1 MHVRKKVVSA
11 LVATAPAALSAL
23 PLLEHEIAVASSA
36 QLRAAYLECD
46 RVTAESRADLGV
58 MITCQMVGDVL
69 RRRDFGGD
77 FERQLQW
84 WRAARDPYRNMHGGK
99 APTPAETEFAE
110 D

>member
-1 MHVRKKVVSA
+1 MHVRKILLA
-11 LVATAPAALSAL
+11 IIATAPAALSAFTL
-23 PLLEHEIAVASSA
+23 PEHEIAGASSA

-46 RVTAESRADLGV
+46 RVTAETRVDLGV
-58 MITCQMVGDVL
+58 MITCGMVGDVL

-84 WRAARDPYRNMHGGK
+84 WRAARGQYRTAHGGT
-99 APTPAETEFAE
+99 APAPSETELAN

>member
-1 MHVRKKVVSA
+1 MHVRKILLA
-11 LVATAPAALSAL
+11 LVATAPAALSAFTL
-23 PLLEHEIAVASSA
+23 PEHEIAGASSA

-58 MITCQMVGDVL
+58 MIHCQRVGDVL

-84 WRAARDPYRNMHGGK
+84 WKAARDPYRNAHGGK
-99 APTPAETEFAE
+99 APAPPDTELAE

>member
-1 MHVRKKVVSA
+1 MHVRKKVFWA
-11 LVATAPAALSAL
+11 LVATAPTALSAL
-23 PLLEHEIAVASSA
+23 PLLEHEIAGASSA

-46 RVTAESRADLGV
+46 RVTAETRADLGV
-58 MITCQMVGDVL
+58 MITCGIVGDVL

-84 WRAARDPYRNMHGGK
+84 WRAARDPYRNAKGAK
-99 APTPAETEFAE
+99 APAGAELAE

>member
-1 MHVRKKVVSA
+1 MHVRKILLA
-11 LVATAPAALSAL
+11 IAATAPAALSAVTL
-23 PLLEHEIAVASSA
+23 PEHEIAGASSA

-46 RVTAESRADLGV
+46 RVTAEMRVDLGV
-58 MITCQMVGDVL
+58 MITCGMVGDVL

-84 WRAARDPYRNMHGGK
+84 WRAARGPHRKAHGGK
-99 APTPAETEFAE
+99 APAPSDAEFAE

>member
-1 MHVRKKVVSA
+1 MHVRKKVFSA

-23 PLLEHEIAVASSA
+23 PLLEHEIAGASSA

-46 RVTAESRADLGV
+46 RVTAETRADLGV
-58 MITCQMVGDVL
+58 MITCGIVGDVL

-84 WRAARDPYRNMHGGK
+84 WRGARELYRNAHGDK
-99 APTPAETEFAE
+99 APADTDLAQ

>member
-1 MHVRKKVVSA
+1 MHVRKILPA

-23 PLLEHEIAVASSA
+23 PLPEHEIAGASSA

-46 RVTAESRADLGV
+46 RVTAEARADLGV
-58 MITCQMVGDVL
+58 MIACGRVGDAL
-69 RRRDFGGD
+69 RRRDFGGS

-84 WRAARDPYRNMHGGK
+84 WRSARDPYRNTHGGA
-99 APTPAETEFAE
+99 APVPPDTELAE

>member
-1 MHVRKKVVSA
+1 MHVRKILPA
-11 LVATAPAALSAL
+11 LVASAPAALSAL
-23 PLLEHEIAVASSA
+23 PLLEQEIAGASSA

-46 RVTAESRADLGV
+46 RVTAETQVDLGV
-58 MITCQMVGDVL
+58 MIACQVVGDVL

-84 WRAARDPYRNMHGGK
+84 WRAARDPYGNTRGGK
-99 APTPAETEFAE
+99 ASTPSEAELVE

>member
-1 MHVRKKVVSA
+1 MHVRKILLA
-11 LVATAPAALSAL
+11 LAATAPAALSAS
-23 PLLEHEIAVASSA
+23 PLLEHEIAGASSA

-58 MITCQMVGDVL
+58 MINCQQVGDAL

-84 WRAARDPYRNMHGGK
+84 WRAARDPHRTMHGGK
-99 APTPAETEFAE
+99 PPSETELAE